1 MKKNKYN
8 VIIVIL
14 SITIILSII
23 MGIFLY
29 VQKIKTEKQIEEL
42 EKEISKSEEI
52 KENASNKINSD
63 ENKIEE
69 AKENENNIAVLELSP
84 IGGIA
89 LLYKGEVYVNVYDT
103 TPNIDNVYGDGK
115 YQILFNT
122 RKTYREYEFDSLTIN
137 NNITKWLK
145 LNESNVTAIHNNE
158 YGQGIS
164 SENPKY
170 GIIMLKEDKTLS
182 YISILDLIEGKIET
196 TKLNLNDINDI
207 ETEDDM
213 GLTTYAV
220 DRNGHKKDINDYIK

>member
-29 VQKIKTEKQIEEL
+29 IQKIKTDKKIEEI
-42 EKEISKSEEI
+42 EKEISKNEETNEI
-52 KENASNKINSD
+52 MLDKINSD
-63 ENKIEE
+63 EKTTNEANK
-69 AKENENNIAVLELSP
+69 NENNISVLELSP
-84 IGGIA
+84 IRGMA
-89 LLYKGEVYVNVYDT
+89 VLYKGEVYVNIYDT
-103 TPNIDNVYGDGK
+103 TPNIDSVYGNGK
-115 YQILFNT
+115 YQMLLKT
-122 RKTYREYEFDSLTIN
+122 RETYKKHEFDSLIIN
-137 NNITKWLK
+137 NNSKKWLK
-145 LNESNVTAIHNNE
+145 LNESNVIAIHNNE
-158 YGQGIS
+158 YGQAVS

-182 YISILDLIEGKIET
+182 YISILDLIEGKIKT

-207 ETEDDM
+207 ETEDNM